1 MLLEPGER
9 VASDADMAEELRSI
23 AERPSGVVLL
33 ADDDGDVV
41 GYVEARGGNFRR
53 NAHRATAYFRIP
65 PNRVVELGAQVE
77 L

>member
-1 MLLEPGER
+1 MLKFTVKSTAL
-9 VASDADMAEELRSI
+9 VDRSI
-23 AERPSGVVLL
+23 PSKKPGMAIWREHVF
-33 ADDDGDVV
+33 AFM
-41 GYVEARGGNFRR
+41 AR